1 MAAVSPAAVAGEVAE
16 VAADPMLDPARIQAE
31 LDDRTAFLAGLR
43 STTFFDVAPASTLAS
58 DDDALAPLA
67 VSAVA
72 RATFLAATDGLRAAA
87 SASAAGSSAANFAL
101 LRAVLEAA
109 SVTVWLLESD
119 DPAVRA
125 TRLLSEVWGDIRD
138 SDRLATALNGA
149 LESLAA
155 QERGWKT
162 AHTAVFGD
170 ADTAARQMPTS
181 MATKVDVAAGVV
193 ADFTRVPNAG
203 AVIRSSWQAFGALA
217 RGRDAAFDL
226 HDGASAM
233 TAGSLSLVL
242 DVLETAASLYH
253 VRAVGP

>member
-1 MAAVSPAAVAGEVAE
+1 V
-16 VAADPMLDPARIQAE
+16 
-31 LDDRTAFLAGLR
+31 
-43 STTFFDVAPASTLAS
+43 
-58 DDDALAPLA
+58 
-67 VSAVA
+67 
-72 RATFLAATDGLRAAA
+72 
-87 SASAAGSSAANFAL
+87 
-101 LRAVLEAA
+101 
-109 SVTVWLLESD
+109 LLESD

-155 QERGWKT
+155 QERDWKT

-226 HDGASAM
+226 DDGASAM

-253 VRAVGP
+253 VRAVAP